1 MTGGNMLG
9 NHDDNDDDEKI
20 MLTFPK
26 VSNVNQSG
34 KAEGEAVIV
43 YPDHLTLLAASF
55 EDGKMVHTSY
65 ISHDV
70 INLVI
75 LLVLCPCFVF

>member
-1 MTGGNMLG
+1 
-9 NHDDNDDDEKI
+9 
-20 MLTFPK
+20 MLTLPK

-43 YPDHLTLLAASF
+43 YPDHLTVLAASF

-65 ISHDV
+65 
-70 INLVI
+70 
-75 LLVLCPCFVF
+75 LLHIAYCDTL